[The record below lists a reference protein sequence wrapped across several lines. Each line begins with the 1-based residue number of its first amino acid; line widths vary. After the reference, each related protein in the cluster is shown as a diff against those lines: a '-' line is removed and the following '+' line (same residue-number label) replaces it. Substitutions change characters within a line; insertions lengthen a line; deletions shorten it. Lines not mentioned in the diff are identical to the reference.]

1 MRSQLGLKAF
11 LHLHTRESNMK
22 NRLLCL
28 TLAVGTLGVSI
39 GCLYPDYDQRR
50 ERGPYDRREER
61 REPRRDRDDRD
72 RDRDRDRD
80 DRHIDGHQSAPGLP
94 H

>member
-1 MRSQLGLKAF
+1 
-11 LHLHTRESNMK
+11 MK
-22 NRLLCL
+22 KRLLCL

-39 GCLYPDYDQRR
+39 GCLYPDSDRRR
-50 ERGPYDRREER
+50 ERGPYDRREQGP
-61 REPRRDRDDRD
+61 EPR

-80 DRHIDGHQSAPGLP
+80 DRHADGHQPAPGLP